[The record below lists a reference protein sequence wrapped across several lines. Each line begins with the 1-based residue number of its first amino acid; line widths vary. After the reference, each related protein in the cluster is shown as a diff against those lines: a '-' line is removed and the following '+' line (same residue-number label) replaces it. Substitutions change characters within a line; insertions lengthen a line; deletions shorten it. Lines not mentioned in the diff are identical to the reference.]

1 MACSVTID
9 LHGEMVYSA
18 QKVLTTRLKNISPD
32 VREVCVVFG
41 YHGGTALKDFVM
53 RYKNRKIA
61 KKVLGLN
68 QGSVVFVLKDE

>member
-9 LHGEMVYSA
+9 LHGETVYSA
-18 QKVLTTRLKNISPD
+18 QKVLKTRLKNISPD

>member
-9 LHGEMVYSA
+9 LHGETLYSA
-18 QKVLTTRLKNISPD
+18 QKVLTTRLKNIPPD